1 MEFIETW
8 WKSPND
14 ALFVKKP
21 SSEFWECIIVMF
33 QLGYDFTQFASQCSF
48 CVLPV
53 LIQNL
58 CILHRIQLN
67 FCMHH
72 SITSVEFLQSL
83 YHWSLKNKLTLDL
96 SRYIWKSLAGDTSC
110 CNFGNCYRID
120 FYQGMIETWWKS
132 PNDACL

>member
-14 ALFVKKP
+14 ALFVKKL

-58 CILHRIQLN
+58 CILHQIQLN

-72 SITSVEFLQSL
+72 SITGLL
-83 YHWSLKNKLTLDL
+83 
-96 SRYIWKSLAGDTSC
+96 
-110 CNFGNCYRID
+110 RI
-120 FYQGMIETWWKS
+120 
-132 PNDACL
+132 N